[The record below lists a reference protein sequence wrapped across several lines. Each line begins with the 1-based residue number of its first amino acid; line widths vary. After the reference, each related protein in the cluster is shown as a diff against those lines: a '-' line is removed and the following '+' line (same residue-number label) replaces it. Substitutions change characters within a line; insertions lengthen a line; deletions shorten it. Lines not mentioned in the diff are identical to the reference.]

1 MASAQRTPRDIP
13 FEADAEYQRL
23 VEQHRQYEAELQKIS
38 KSPYLNSEDLL
49 EEIKL
54 KKMKLHCKD
63 EMERIAGGPRQDEDD
78 NRQDGESHQRLN
90 QPREDEPDQATCPTP
105 ARRRTGRT

>member
-23 VEQHRQYEAELQKIS
+23 AEQHRQYEAELQKIS

-54 KKMKLHCKD
+54 KKMKLRCKD
-63 EMERIAGGPRQDEDD
+63 EMERIA
-78 NRQDGESHQRLN
+78 
-90 QPREDEPDQATCPTP
+90 
-105 ARRRTGRT
+105 ARIIRASASYSQ

>member
-13 FEADAEYQRL
+13 FETDAEYQRL
-23 VEQHRQYEAELQKIS
+23 AEQHRQYEAELKKIS
-38 KSPYLNSEDLL
+38 QSPYLNSEDLL

-63 EMERIAGGPRQDEDD
+63 EMEQIAARILRA
-78 NRQDGESHQRLN
+78 NASHSQ
-90 QPREDEPDQATCPTP
+90 
-105 ARRRTGRT
+105 